1 MACKGGD
8 CSFFDFVGNKTARG
22 HFFECLWK
30 DTPKTHIVT
39 IPEKESEFRMNPDG
53 SFTYTPR
60 PGWIRRWEWY
70 DTRDKWNYRKDE
82 DILVQVYTTPPKWNC
97 S

>member
-1 MACKGGD
+1 MNVCG
-8 CSFFDFVGNKTARG
+8 KTYR
-22 HFFECLWK
+22 K
-30 DTPKTHIVT
+30 PTIVT

-82 DILVQVYTTPPKWNC
+82 DILVQVYTNAPEVNC